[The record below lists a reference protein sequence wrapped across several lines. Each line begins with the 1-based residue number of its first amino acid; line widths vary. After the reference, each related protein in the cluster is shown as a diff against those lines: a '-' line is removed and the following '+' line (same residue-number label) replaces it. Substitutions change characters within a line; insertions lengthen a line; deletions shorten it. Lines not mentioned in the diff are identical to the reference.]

1 MAPQPQTPSQAT
13 SCSWTSQDVVTK
25 AALFAQL
32 LGVPPRCSRRQA
44 STDLAIVAA
53 ALPAAAAAA
62 APRPTLAAP
71 QRAATASAELQQL
84 LLKGHAARFDRTRSV
99 LAAVASVVRN
109 GVPMRSLVATVDLA
123 ANRRVAA
130 YPVELVSDEDDYDR
144 TYAPSVYLEVRRRNS
159 NPAFGGRFTVGE
171 RELDNISGVPTRKS
185 LASAYFENFLTLAM
199 YANEPGESHSPNC
212 FLEFPVVRAG
222 RRLRL
227 GDVYYGI
234 LRTTRRVERGVE
246 LTWCYGGLSPTWP
259 F

>member
-99 LAAVASVVRN
+99 PAAVASVVRN

-171 RELDNISGVPTRKS
+171 RELDNISGVPT
-185 LASAYFENFLTLAM
+185 LAM
-199 YANEPGESHSPNC
+199 YANEPGESHSPNS

-246 LTWCYGGLSPTWP
+246 LTWCYGSDYVDRGYLTGCRDDT
-259 F
+259 